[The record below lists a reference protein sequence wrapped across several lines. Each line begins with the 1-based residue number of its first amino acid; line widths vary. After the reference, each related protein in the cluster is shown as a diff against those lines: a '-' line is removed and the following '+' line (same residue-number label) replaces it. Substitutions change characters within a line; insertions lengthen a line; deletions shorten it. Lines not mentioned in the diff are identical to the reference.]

1 MNESTTDH
9 LYFDVFDGLTAERP
23 YRKEYSS
30 FNALKIM
37 RNDIMEDFEPEL
49 FKKIVKMFSK

>member
-1 MNESTTDH
+1 MNEKTTDH
-9 LYFDVFDGLTAERP
+9 LYFDVFDGLTSERP

-37 RNDIMEDFEPEL
+37 KNDMMEDFEPEY
-49 FKKIVKMFSK
+49 SKNL